1 MMKINYLH
9 DPYEAADDVVYVPAV
24 VEQLLDAVEQLL
36 DAVELLLDAVEQLVY
51 CSLHDDPYYCYT

>member
-1 MMKINYLH
+1 MKTNYLH

-24 VEQLLDAVEQLL
+24 VEQLLDAVEQML
-36 DAVELLLDAVEQLVY
+36 DAVGQLVY